1 MDPDEQGPDGSQHSR
16 SRPPAAGRTGSPR
29 QPSVKDVARLAGVSL
44 GTVSNVMNKPDK
56 VAASTRSRVEQAMAD
71 LGFVR
76 NEQARQLRG
85 GTSRTLAYVLLD
97 ATNPFFTDVAQG
109 VEQAAEEAQM
119 TVFMCNS
126 DNRASRE
133 LDYLNRLQEQR
144 VQGILITPL
153 DPDSPDL
160 ALTAKLGT
168 PVVLV
173 DRTSQVS
180 DLCSVAVDDH
190 LGGRLAIAH
199 LLEQGHQR
207 IAFIGGP
214 RTLGQVRDRLDG
226 ARQAMR
232 EGQRSPT
239 DLVVI
244 ETAALSVDEGRAAG
258 ERLAGMTSQLRPTA
272 AFCANDLLALGLL
285 QQCVSLGITI
295 PDELAIIGY
304 DDIDF
309 AAAAAVPLSSVRQPR
324 RELGRAAAELV
335 LDEAQNADHRHQQIL
350 FTPELIARASSR
362 RPSTGDLARRRAGRA

>member
-1 MDPDEQGPDGSQHSR
+1 VPDRADRSSVSSGSSRNRGPV
-16 SRPPAAGRTGSPR
+16 R
-29 QPSVKDVARLAGVSL
+29 QPSVKDVAKLAGVSL

-56 VAASTRSRVEQAMAD
+56 VAPATRARVDQAMTQ

-85 GTSRTLAYVLLD
+85 GGSRTLAYVMLD
-97 ATNPFFTDVAQG
+97 VTNPFFTDVAQG
-109 VEQAAEEAQM
+109 VEQVAEEVRM

-126 DNRASRE
+126 DNRAARE
-133 LDYLNRLQEQR
+133 LDYLSRLQEQR

-153 DPDSPDL
+153 DPDSPAL
-160 ALTAKLGT
+160 AATARLGT

-173 DRTSQVS
+173 DRTAQRD
-180 DLCSVAVDDH
+180 DLCSVAVDDQ

-199 LLEQGHQR
+199 LLDQGHRR
-207 IAFIGGP
+207 IGFVGGP
-214 RTLGQVRDRLDG
+214 RTFGQVRDRLDG
-226 ARQAMR
+226 ARRAMAAGKR
-232 EGQRSPT
+232 KAS
-239 DLVVI
+239 DLIVL

-258 ERLAGMTSQLRPTA
+258 ERLAGMTSELRPTA

-285 QQCVSLGITI
+285 QQCVSLGVRV

-335 LDEAQNADHRHQQIL
+335 LDEAQNANHQHQQIV
-350 FTPELIARASSR
+350 FTPELIARASSASR
-362 RPSTGDLARRRAGRA
+362 RPASRDLARRRATPA